1 MIPAALLDIISDE
14 GRGVGEI
21 ARQFGTSIFIDPV
34 KLLQRDIE
42 LQPPSSWSPNRHC
55 KLVRTRD
62 GWIAVNLARPEDR
75 ATVAAWLECDIDI
88 DTWDAVRDIAA
99 ERTSSALL
107 EQAVLLALPVA
118 LVSESAPAAPPI
130 SRKGTRPWK
139 QLAEMRVIDM
149 SALWAGP
156 LCGGLLAE
164 AGMTVIKVEDPL
176 RPDPTRSATPN
187 HDRRLNGRKQRTCI
201 SLSTPELLMA
211 IFDADILI
219 TSARAHALARLGLT
233 PDALF
238 SRKPGL
244 IWVAIT
250 AHGFGGPNAMRVG
263 FGDDCAAAGGLVSW
277 KDEGPHFLG
286 DAMADPLTG
295 LRGAHLALKQVAK
308 AESGFIDVALATISA
323 EFAQRAGMR

>member
-1 MIPAALLDIISDE
+1 MIPAALLDSISDE
-14 GRGVGEI
+14 CRGVGEL
-21 ARQFGTSIFIDPV
+21 AKQFGTSILVDPV

-42 LQPPSSWSPNRHC
+42 LEPPTSWSPNRHC
-55 KLVRTRD
+55 KLVRTSD
-62 GWIAVNLARPEDR
+62 GWIAVNLARPEDL

-88 DTWDAVRDIAA
+88 DPWDAVRSIAA
-99 ERTSSALL
+99 EWTSSALL
-107 EQAVLLALPVA
+107 ERAVLFALPVA
-118 LVSESAPAAPPI
+118 LVGESAPAAPPV
-130 SRKGTRPWK
+130 KVTGTRPSK
-139 QLAEMRVIDM
+139 QLAEMRVVDM

-176 RPDPTRSATPN
+176 RPDPTRAATPN
-187 HDRRLNGRKQRTCI
+187 HDRRLNGRKQRSCI
-201 SLSTPELLMA
+201 SLSTPELLTA

-238 SRKPGL
+238 NRKPGL

-250 AHGFGGPNAMRVG
+250 AHGFDGPNAMRVG
-263 FGDDCAAAGGLVSW
+263 FGDDCAAAGGLVKW

-295 LRGAHLALKQVAK
+295 LRGAHLALKQVAN
-308 AESGFIDVALATISA
+308 AQSGFIDVALATISA
-323 EFAQRAGMR
+323 EFAQRAGIR

>member
-1 MIPAALLDIISDE
+1 MISAALLDTIADE
-14 GRGVGEI
+14 GRGVGEL
-21 ARQFGTSIFIDPV
+21 AKQFGTTILIDPV

-42 LQPPSSWSPNRHC
+42 LQPPTSWSPNRHC
-55 KLVRTRD
+55 KLVQTRD

-75 ATVAAWLECDIDI
+75 AAVAAWLECDIDI
-88 DTWDAVRDIAA
+88 HPWDALRDIAA
-99 ERTSSALL
+99 ERKSSDLL
-107 EQAVLLALPVA
+107 KRAVLLALPVA
-118 LVSESAPAAPPI
+118 LVSESAPVAPPI
-130 SRKGTRPWK
+130 SITGTRPSK
-139 QLAEMRVIDM
+139 QLTEMTVIDM

-176 RPDPTRSATPN
+176 RPDPTRVATPN
-187 HDRRLNGRKQRTCI
+187 HDRRLNGRKQHTCI
-201 SLSTPELLMA
+201 SLSTPEFLMA

-219 TSARAHALARLGLT
+219 TSARAHALDRLGLT
-233 PDALF
+233 PDVLF

-277 KDEGPHFLG
+277 KEDGPYFLG
-286 DAMADPLTG
+286 DALADPLTG
-295 LRGAHLALKQVAK
+295 LHAAHLALQQVAK
-308 AESGFIDVALATISA
+308 AQSGLIDVALASTAA
-323 EFAQRAGMR
+323 EFAQRAGLR